1 MANFVISDEKNRK
14 KIRKKNRD
22 GVVMLLSC
30 LHGLC
35 TFPNMVID
43 VNIARKSGKKRER
56 KRTDM
61 MYTVVDNIGV
71 LFTWSV
77 RISKY
82 GK

>member
-1 MANFVISDEKNRK
+1 MVNFVISDEKNRK

-30 LHGLC
+30 LAGLC
-35 TFPNMVID
+35 AFPNMVID
-43 VNIARKSGKKRER
+43 VNIARKSGKKEK

-61 MYTVVDNIGV
+61 MQTVVDNIGV

-77 RISKY
+77 HISKY
-82 GK
+82 GN